1 MNEIYAVLPCNGM
14 DKSAGCVAREIAL
27 KLADRGSHLICPVLC
42 GASAARY
49 AKVAQAHPLLVVDG
63 CTMRCASKLAAKK
76 GLKAAR
82 RINVADEARARNI
95 SLSPSLRLGPAET
108 AFAEAILEKLEQA
121 PAAEGSSAFPARCTY
136 ETYQKGK
143 HVFRIPRDPGF
154 WFNENDCWAFVSGD
168 KARIGVTDFVQK
180 SLSDLLFF
188 DAPAPGGMVEQFGEA
203 GSIESSKAVFEV
215 ISPVSGKITAINEAL
230 AESPELAN
238 EDPYE
243 KGWIAEIALTD
254 FENDRELLHTFD
266 TYFPIIREKID
277 TFQ

>member
-1 MNEIYAVLPCNGM
+1 MNEVYAVLPCNGI

-27 KLADRGSHLICPVLC
+27 KLAERGSHLICPVLC

-82 RINVADEARARNI
+82 RINVADEARAGNI
-95 SLSPSLRLGPAET
+95 SLSPSLRIGPAET
-108 AFAEAILEKLEQA
+108 ALAEAILEKLAQA
-121 PAAEGSSAFPARCTY
+121 SETGSSPGFPAHYSY

-143 HVFRIPRDPGF
+143 RLFRFPKDPGF
-154 WFNENDCWAFVSGD
+154 WFNENDCWAFVSGNT
-168 KARIGVTDFVQK
+168 ARIGVTDFVQK

-188 DAPAPGGMVEQFGEA
+188 DAPAPGGIVEQFGEA

-230 AESPELAN
+230 LESPELAN

-243 KGWIAEIALTD
+243 KGWIAEIALSD
-254 FENDRELLHTFD
+254 FETDKELLHTLD

-277 TFQ
+277 TFE